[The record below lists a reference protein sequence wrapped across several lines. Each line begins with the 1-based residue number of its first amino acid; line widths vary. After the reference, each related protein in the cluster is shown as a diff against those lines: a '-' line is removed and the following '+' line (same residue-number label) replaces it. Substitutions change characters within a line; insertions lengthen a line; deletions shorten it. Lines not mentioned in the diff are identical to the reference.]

1 MKHFCLSL
9 FFAYLLA
16 ACPNNCSGHGSC
28 DSSGICTCN
37 KQTGLALNGGA
48 FEMFT
53 YTGADCSHSI
63 FYIFYRLGTCP
74 LGTPFGTYKGV
85 EKAKKEGYDGCS
97 SAPCRRA
104 LGDMIVRF
112 LDTSSAEPTTTAE
125 ETTTAIFPSLQN
137 MVNGS
142 STWNISNPI
151 LPEEMKN
158 SPAGGTLM
166 CKSSKTG
173 KIAGKADVLSV
184 YISKTNNITYAAIRF
199 MFNLTETAQSEETST
214 PEATTATTT
223 TTTTAV
229 ADGDNKV
236 EQTNKRLRNL
246 ESEDEDK
253 GKDEDTTTEE
263 DGKTTSTPTTAVP
276 TTTVPTASPPPSP
289 KEEGFNL
296 QELECSVIELRKD
309 FTTLVPE
316 KVDNKTDSFDEAATL
331 PTAPADF
338 PTINPNKKDYQV
350 IVWEGMKDI
359 FSNMGLFD
367 ESGRMRIL
375 AIPTNGKYASLW
387 CYDVK
392 DKENAIQLVEY
403 HAYIYPIENSNNVGM
418 VILDSKF
425 PTNPETCRLALDT
438 SGNKVNITDTEIG
451 KNNGCKI
458 DTDGKEVCEEITIPD
473 TSSEDIK
480 IEKSEDGNYV
490 LTATKGTIGERAMKA
505 ILRAYRNEDNRYAF
519 IPIPQGEDEYGNILM
534 KITEGAKLK
543 FTIFNK
549 GIIVSNFPSTVTV
562 ASVIGTSFN
571 LPQDIIDATTPEPT
585 TTAPGRILGET
596 FESSGV
602 INLPTVYTS
611 EVFDALN
618 VVGKDDVKYDTV
630 SMTVEVIESTTRTTM
645 ECSGQGI
652 CNRESGQCQCYP
664 GYNGDA
670 CQRLSCPNDC
680 SNHGRCVKV
689 YEALEQPTVS
699 EYNGYG
705 NKENIYSCICDP
717 GHRGSDCSLL
727 ECPSDKDPME
737 ATNIAKPDADE
748 YRDCSGRGNCDYST
762 GLCGCFDGFYGEACQ
777 YASTYA

>member
-48 FEMFT
+48 FEIFT

-63 FYIFYRLGTCP
+63 FYIYYRLGTCP

-85 EKAKKEGYDGCS
+85 EKAEKEGYDGCS

-142 STWNISNPI
+142 SAWNISNPI
-151 LPEEMKN
+151 LPEEMIK
-158 SPAGGTLM
+158 AGGGALM

-184 YISKTNNITYAAIRF
+184 YKGSDNITYAAIRF
-199 MFNLTETAQSEETST
+199 MFNLTETTQSEETST
-214 PEATTATTT
+214 SEATTATTT
-223 TTTTAV
+223 TTTAA
-229 ADGDNKV
+229 ADGDNKDQ
-236 EQTNKRLRNL
+236 QTNKRLRNL

-253 GKDEDTTTEE
+253 SKDEDTTTEE
-263 DGKTTSTPTTAVP
+263 DGKTTSTPTTEVP

-309 FTTLVPE
+309 LTTLVPE
-316 KVDNKTDSFDEAATL
+316 TVKNETDSFNGDGTL
-331 PTAPADF
+331 PTAPSDF
-338 PTINPNKKDYQV
+338 PTINKGSEYQV

-367 ESGRMRIL
+367 ESGKMRIL
-375 AIPTNGKYASLW
+375 AIPTNGKYVSLL

-451 KNNGCKI
+451 KNNGCKK
-458 DTDGKEVCEEITIPD
+458 DDKGELKCEEITIPNIED
-473 TSSEDIK
+473 EDIK
-480 IEKSEDGNYV
+480 IEKSKDGNYV
-490 LTATKGTIGERAMKA
+490 LTATKGTIGEKAMKA
-505 ILRAYRNEDNRYAF
+505 IVHAYKNKDNRYAF

-534 KITEGAKLK
+534 KITEGAKLI
-543 FTIFNK
+543 FTIYNDK
-549 GIIVSNFPSTVTV
+549 VPVSNSPYNVTV

-571 LPQDIIDATTPEPT
+571 LPQDIITKSDELSPKPT
-585 TTAPGRILGET
+585 TTPPVRILGET
-596 FESSGV
+596 LESSGV

-611 EVFDALN
+611 EVFDPLN
-618 VVGKDDVKYDTV
+618 GVKNVYYDTI
-630 SMTVEVIESTTRTTM
+630 SMKVEVIESTTRTTM

-699 EYNGYG
+699 QYNGYG

-727 ECPSDKDPME
+727 ECPSDIDPMK
-737 ATNIAKPDADE
+737 ATNGATTDADE

>member
-37 KQTGLALNGGA
+37 KQKGLALNGGA

-142 STWNISNPI
+142 SAWNISNPI
-151 LPEEMKN
+151 LPDEMIK
-158 SPAGGTLM
+158 AGGGALM

-199 MFNLTETAQSEETST
+199 MFNLTETTQSEETST

-223 TTTTAV
+223 TTTTAA
-229 ADGDNKV
+229 ADGDNKDQ
-236 EQTNKRLRNL
+236 QTNKRLRNL
-246 ESEDEDK
+246 ESEDE

-263 DGKTTSTPTTAVP
+263 DGKTTSTPTTEVP

-316 KVDNKTDSFDEAATL
+316 KVKNETVTVKEGSTL
-331 PTAPADF
+331 PPGGPTGF
-338 PTINPNKKDYQV
+338 PTINPDNEYQV

-375 AIPTNGKYASLW
+375 EDITIPTNGKYVSLL
-387 CYDVK
+387 CYDDVK

-403 HAYIYPIENSNNVGM
+403 HAYIFPQGND
-418 VILDSKF
+418 VIMLILEAI
-425 PTNPETCRLALDT
+425 PPNHPETCRLALDT
-438 SGNKVNITDTEIG
+438 SGNIMNITDTEIG
-451 KNNGCKI
+451 KNNGCKK
-458 DTDGKEVCEEITIPD
+458 DDKGELKCEEITIPNIED
-473 TSSEDIK
+473 EDIK
-480 IEKSEDGNYV
+480 IEKSKDGNYV
-490 LTATKGTIGERAMKA
+490 LTATKGTIGEKAMKA

-689 YEALEQPTVS
+689 YEALEQPTVLQ
-699 EYNGYG
+699 YNGYG

-727 ECPSDKDPME
+727 ECPSDKDPMK
-737 ATNIAKPDADE
+737 ATNGATANADE